1 MGGGF
6 LSAVDC
12 ENMIGVLL
20 LRLLVFLD
28 REGTGLTGFSVSG
41 DLMFLNIEASVSEL
55 LLLLLL
61 LNRLLSVSDGLPLPI
76 SLDTIGKSV
85 SDVLL
90 LLILLGS
97 GVEYLLVFGVPTFV
111 TERGVGVLLLLLLA
125 LLEKRETLRVKKPS
139 SSSS

>member
-1 MGGGF
+1 MSFFSTGGGF

-61 LNRLLSVSDGLPLPI
+61 LNR
-76 SLDTIGKSV
+76 
-85 SDVLL
+85 
-90 LLILLGS
+90 
-97 GVEYLLVFGVPTFV
+97 
-111 TERGVGVLLLLLLA
+111 
-125 LLEKRETLRVKKPS
+125 
-139 SSSS
+139 